1 MSNPDSRTESVSLVE
16 IGRQPGVFQLSRW
29 LTWTPGKQISPIS
42 ADPEPTKPT
51 KLGSEGFEGP
61 VLGHSSKVR
70 PGRVRQSQETTPVL
84 VKAATE
90 CPPLPPGVR
99 LMSYRPKQ
107 PPVAVTVCS
116 VVTDVPKFI
125 EHCLAELSARLHSPV
140 QIRAGDSVFEL
151 LSKLADCGLELV
163 VEWAPQHKPD
173 EVSHDDGEQS
183 PDGPSKG

>member
-1 MSNPDSRTESVSLVE
+1 M
-16 IGRQPGVFQLSRW
+16 
-29 LTWTPGKQISPIS
+29 
-42 ADPEPTKPT
+42 ADPVVERALEALAVLKQKPACNPIPNT
-51 KLGSEGFEGP
+51 QPAAAGTPADL
-61 VLGHSSKVR
+61 
-70 PGRVRQSQETTPVL
+70 PVL
-84 VKAATE
+84 VSAPAQ
-90 CPPLPPGVR
+90 PPALPPGVR
-99 LMSYRPKQ
+99 LMSYQPKE
-107 PPVAVTVCS
+107 PPVAITVCS

-183 PDGPSKG
+183 PDWPSKG